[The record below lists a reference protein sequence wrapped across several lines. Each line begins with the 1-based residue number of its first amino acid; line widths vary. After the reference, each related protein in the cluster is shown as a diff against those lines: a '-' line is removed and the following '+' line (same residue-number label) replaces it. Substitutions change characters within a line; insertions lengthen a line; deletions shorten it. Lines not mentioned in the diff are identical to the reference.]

1 MYLLQPTF
9 SVALGRQIGK
19 MTIRNPVRSV
29 RHDIAS
35 GWILGHHL
43 VFSEDFNVIEPCKKP
58 H

>member
-29 RHDIAS
+29 RHGIAS

-43 VFSEDFNVIEPCKKP
+43 VFSEDFNVIEPC
-58 H
+58 